1 MDRTQKK
8 CVAASTGFHLLL
20 LLILL
25 IGPAFVAAHSKK
37 ADDVPILDFIPVK
50 TVDSLMSGGGDPRGA
65 APPAGPE
72 AVKPEPPKPE
82 PPKPEPPKPEPVV
95 APPPP
100 KPEPR
105 PEPVKEKD
113 VKPVDKKPDPDSLE
127 PAEKPQ
133 RRKPNITT
141 EAVTR
146 PRDTEAEKRAREAR
160 EEAREEAR
168 AAAEAREYA
177 QRVADNRRRLAS
189 ALGGAANAIENG
201 KSGSTSVLLRG
212 PGGGGA
218 PYANFL
224 AAVKTIYQRAW
235 ILPDGVSD
243 DDATVSASVTIAR
256 DGTVVSWKVL
266 RNSGAVGVDE
276 SVRRALQ
283 RVKFAVPLPE
293 EAKESERT
301 VNINFNVA
309 TKRALG

>member
-65 APPAGPE
+65 APPAGPD
-72 AVKPEPPKPE
+72 AVKPE
-82 PPKPEPPKPEPVV
+82 
-95 APPPP
+95 PP